1 MTMSISEMKRQA
13 REQMK
18 SCKTNPYILTLVY
31 LIISYIV
38 GSILIFFNNSSDS
51 SAMVKLVAFI
61 IQCVTT
67 ILETGYLWWALSAK
81 RGDDNTDEFISAFKQ
96 GLYIIII
103 NFICNIFIALG
114 LILLIIPGIIVALG
128 LSMAMLCFRDAPDDG
143 FFEAIKNSWSI
154 MKGNK
159 FNLFMLY
166 LSFIPWVLLMV
177 ITLGIAGIYVIP
189 YMNITIANFYD
200 EIR

>member
-1 MTMSISEMKRQA
+1 MTKSISEMKQEA
-13 REQMK
+13 RAQMK

-38 GSILIFFNNSSDS
+38 GSILVFFNNSSDS

-96 GLYIIII
+96 SLYIIII

-166 LSFIPWVLLMV
+166 LSFIPWVLLTAV
-177 ITLGIAGIYVIP
+177 TLGIAGIYVIP
-189 YMNITIANFYD
+189 YMTITIANFYD

>member
-200 EIR
+200 EIC